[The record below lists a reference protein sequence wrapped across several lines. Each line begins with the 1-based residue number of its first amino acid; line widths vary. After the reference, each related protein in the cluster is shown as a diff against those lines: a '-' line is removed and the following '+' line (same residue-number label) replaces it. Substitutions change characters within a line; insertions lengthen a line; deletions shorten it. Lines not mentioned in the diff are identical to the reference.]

1 MDSPDKVL
9 LPVGEGAGVVA
20 DLDTITCVDR
30 LPVLTGCVV
39 AGVQLATVNASLLNE
54 GVNLLRSF
62 VRRAGDRSR
71 GSVGASVTSHGVIE
85 PTLHEELLRGGVVV
99 ENSHILGIQQQIS
112 DVFGL
117 WAGGRGPHLEGQ
129 GRVCVVGFPGRGSE
143 PVDGIYFEGVVG
155 VFGSKLHRS

>member
-39 AGVQLATVNASLLNE
+39 AGVQLATVNAALLNE

-62 VRRAGDRSR
+62 VRRAGDGSR
-71 GSVGASVTSHGVIE
+71 GSVGASVRSPGVTA
-85 PTLHEELLRGGVVV
+85 PTLPEELLRGGVVV
-99 ENSHILGIQQQIS
+99 ENSHMLGIQQQIS

-117 WAGGRGPHLEGQ
+117 WAGGGGPHAAGEGRR
-129 GRVCVVGFPGRGSE
+129 GVGGVPG
-143 PVDGIYFEGVVG
+143 
-155 VFGSKLHRS
+155 